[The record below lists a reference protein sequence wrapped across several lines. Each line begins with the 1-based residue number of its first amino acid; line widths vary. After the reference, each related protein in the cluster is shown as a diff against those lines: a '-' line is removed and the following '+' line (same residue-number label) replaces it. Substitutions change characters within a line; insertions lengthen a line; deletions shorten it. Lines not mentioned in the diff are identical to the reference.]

1 MGGTGGALC
10 RLERRLGGGAGAVE
24 EGRRK
29 EGHDEAG
36 RRRDAMEAPGATTGE
51 GKGGDDYGYLVGP
64 QPVRPKG
71 LIAHWYPLY
80 KLI

>member
-1 MGGTGGALC
+1 MGGKRGALC
-10 RLERRLGGGAGAVE
+10 RLERRLGGGAEAVE

-36 RRRDAMEAPGATTGE
+36 RRRDAMEEAPGATTGE

-64 QPVRPKG
+64 DRKSVV
-71 LIAHWYPLY
+71 
-80 KLI
+80 